1 MDTGLSCTRVFRI
14 NPREH
19 MLFIYPLHMIATFC
33 LYRCIC
39 GRPQE
44 VPLYIRYVKLSRE
57 YAQITKRDCHRGGR
71 FAYDPNV
78 NCMIDE
84 PVC

>member
-1 MDTGLSCTRVFRI
+1 M
-14 NPREH
+14 NN
-19 MLFIYPLHMIATFC
+19 IYSRGVAVRPIRP
-33 LYRCIC
+33 YRCIC
-39 GRPQE
+39 RRPQE
-44 VPLYIRYVKLSRE
+44 VPLYTRYVKLSRE
-57 YAQITKRDCHRGGR
+57 YAQITKRDCHCGGR